1 MLIVVFLL
9 ILTSDGFAFIL
20 LLGDIMNKIILVD
33 GNNLLFR
40 SFYATAY
47 QGVIMKNSKGFPTNA
62 LYGFINMMNKIIQEE
77 NPSYIMVAFDKG
89 KTFRHDKYNQYKAGR
104 SEMPDELRV
113 QFPKA
118 KEILES
124 MGIKYFEIDNY
135 EADDII
141 GTISLEVEKSNDFF
155 ATIVSSDKDLLQL
168 IGDRVDV
175 KLLKQTGYIMMT
187 KDEFIKTYQVPPIRM
202 IDLKAL
208 MGDSSDHIPGVKGI
222 GEKTA
227 ITLLSKYQSLDNLY
241 EHINEV
247 TGKTR
252 EKLENDKENA
262 YMSYDL
268 ATIYREVPI
277 DFSLEDCIYT
287 KQNSKKFTELLQ
299 EFEFHSLLKKYHLDD
314 VEHVTEKN
322 SMLSILPI
330 EKLSSNTFSFYV
342 ETKGSVYSKS
352 EVLGVGIYDGISG
365 YFLSKNELEKN
376 KELFSDSKYK
386 YTYDLKKDIVV
397 LNSLGISISNVTF
410 DTMIAA
416 YLLDYVVKDDI
427 SFVAQAFDVSLP
439 LYEELYGTEKRPKEI
454 TEEKLKEVCCQ
465 KAKFI
470 YDTRN
475 QLLEDLQKNNELE
488 LFQKIEMPLSRVLAD
503 MELTGIKVDV
513 SYLDK
518 IALDLKSQ
526 MEVVEKEIYELAGV
540 TFNIMS
546 PVQLSKILFETLEI
560 PYPKRVKDGKYSTSK
575 DILDKIHFVHPI
587 VDKIL
592 EYRTLA
598 KLYTNYAVGLKA
610 EVRED
615 GRIHTIFTQTLT
627 RTGRLSSISP
637 NLQNIPARAEYSKL
651 IRKAFIPDNNSKL
664 LSSDYSQVELRIFAH
679 MSKAEN
685 LIQAFKE
692 NQDIHTK
699 TASDIFQVSMDE
711 VTKDMRRTAKAVN
724 FGILYGI
731 SSFGLSED
739 LGVDIATAKKFIDNY
754 LETYPG
760 ISEYMED
767 EKKKAYELGYVTT
780 LMNRRRVI
788 EELKNKNYMI
798 RSSGERMALN
808 TPIQGTAADILK
820 KAMVEIYDEF
830 NKRGLKSK
838 MLIQVHDELVF
849 NVLDDELEEVSSIV
863 RNIME
868 NTIQLSVPLKVDIEY
883 GDNWYEAK

>member
-1 MLIVVFLL
+1 
-9 ILTSDGFAFIL
+9 
-20 LLGDIMNKIILVD
+20 MNKIILVD

-77 NPSYIMVAFDKG
+77 KPSYIMVAFDKG
-89 KTFRHDKYNQYKAGR
+89 KTFRHDKYDEYKAGR
-104 SEMPDELRV
+104 SEMPDELRL

-118 KEILES
+118 KEILDAQ
-124 MGIKYFEIDNY
+124 GIKHFEIDNY

-141 GTISLEVEKSNDFF
+141 GTLSLEVEHRDDFV

-168 IGDRVDV
+168 ISDKVDV
-175 KLLKQTGYIMMT
+175 KLLKQSGHIMMT
-187 KDEFIKTYQVPPIRM
+187 KSEFIKTYQVPPIRM

-227 ITLLSKYQSLDNLY
+227 INLLSKFQSLDNLY
-241 EHINEV
+241 LHIDEV
-247 TGKTR
+247 SGKTR
-252 EKLENDKENA
+252 EKLENDKKNA

-268 ATIYREVPI
+268 ATIYREVPL
-277 DFSLEDCIYT
+277 DFTIEDCKYT
-287 KQNSKKFTELLQ
+287 GENSEKFTELLQ
-299 EFEFHSLLKKYHLDD
+299 EFEFHSLLKKYHLTEDA
-314 VEHVTEKN
+314 VTSVKKDEGI
-322 SMLSILPI
+322 SILPV
-330 EKLSSNTFSFYV
+330 EKLASNTFSFYV
-342 ETKGSVYSKS
+342 ETRGTVYSKS
-352 EVLGVGIYDGISG
+352 EVLGVGIYDGVSG
-365 YFLSKNELEKN
+365 YYLSKEELEEHRN
-376 KELFSDSKYK
+376 LFSNSSFK
-386 YTYDLKKDIVV
+386 YTYDLKKNIVV
-397 LNSLGISISNVTF
+397 LHSLGIQISNVTF
-410 DTMIAA
+410 DTMIAT

-427 SFVAQAFDVSLP
+427 SYVAQAFDVSLP
-439 LYEELYGTEKRPKEI
+439 LYDDLFGSEKRPKEVSP
-454 TEEKLKEVCCQ
+454 EVLRDVCCR

-475 QLLEDLQKNNELE
+475 QLLEELGKNNELD

-503 MELTGIKVDV
+503 MELTGILVDV
-513 SYLDK
+513 PYLEK
-518 IALDLKSQ
+518 IEADLKSQ
-526 MEVVEKEIYELAGV
+526 MDALEQEIYELAGT

-546 PVQLSKILFETLEI
+546 PAQLSKILFEKLEI
-560 PYPKRVKDGKYSTSK
+560 PYPKKVKDGKYSTSK
-575 DILDKIHFVHPI
+575 DILDKIRFVHPI

-592 EYRTLA
+592 DYRTVS

-637 NLQNIPARAEYSKL
+637 NLQNIPASAEYSKL
-651 IRKAFIPDNNSKL
+651 IRTAFIPDSHSKL

-679 MSKAEN
+679 MSKADN
-685 LIQAFKE
+685 LIQAFKDGK
-692 NQDIHTK
+692 DIHTK
-699 TASDIFQVSMDE
+699 TASDIFHVPMEE

-739 LGVDIATAKKFIDNY
+739 LGVDIVTAKKFIDNY
-754 LETYPG
+754 LKTYPG
-760 ISEYMED
+760 ISEYMEE

-863 RNIME
+863 RDIME
-868 NTIQLSVPLKVDIEY
+868 HTIELSVPLKVDIEY
-883 GDNWYEAK
+883 GNNWYEAK

>member
-1 MLIVVFLL
+1 
-9 ILTSDGFAFIL
+9 
-20 LLGDIMNKIILVD
+20 MNKIILVD

-77 NPSYIMVAFDKG
+77 KPSYIMVAFDKG
-89 KTFRHDKYNQYKAGR
+89 KTFRHDKYDEYKAGR
-104 SEMPDELRV
+104 SEMPDELRL

-118 KEILES
+118 KEILDAQ
-124 MGIKYFEIDNY
+124 GIKHFEIDNY

-141 GTISLEVEKSNDFF
+141 GTLSLEVEHRDDFV

-168 IGDRVDV
+168 ISDKVDV
-175 KLLKQTGYIMMT
+175 KLLKQSGHIMMT
-187 KDEFIKTYQVPPIRM
+187 KNEFIKTYQVPPIRM

-227 ITLLSKYQSLDNLY
+227 INLLSKFQSLDNLY
-241 EHINEV
+241 LHIDEV
-247 TGKTR
+247 SGKTR
-252 EKLENDKENA
+252 EKLENDKKNA

-268 ATIYREVPI
+268 ATIYREVPL
-277 DFSLEDCIYT
+277 DFTIEDCKYT
-287 KQNSKKFTELLQ
+287 GENSEKFTELLQ
-299 EFEFHSLLKKYHLDD
+299 EFEFHSLLKKYHLTEDA
-314 VEHVTEKN
+314 VTSVKKDEGI
-322 SMLSILPI
+322 SILPV
-330 EKLSSNTFSFYV
+330 EKLASNTFSFYV
-342 ETKGSVYSKS
+342 ETRGTVYSKS
-352 EVLGVGIYDGISG
+352 EVLGVGIYDGVSG
-365 YFLSKNELEKN
+365 YYLSKEELEEHRN
-376 KELFSDSKYK
+376 LFSNSSFK
-386 YTYDLKKDIVV
+386 YTYDLKKNIVV
-397 LNSLGISISNVTF
+397 LHSLGIQISNVTF
-410 DTMIAA
+410 DTMIAT

-427 SFVAQAFDVSLP
+427 SYVAQAFDVSLP
-439 LYEELYGTEKRPKEI
+439 LYDDLFGSEKRPKEVSP
-454 TEEKLKEVCCQ
+454 EVLRDVCCR

-475 QLLEDLQKNNELE
+475 QLLEELGKNNELD

-503 MELTGIKVDV
+503 MELTGILVDV
-513 SYLDK
+513 PYLEK
-518 IALDLKSQ
+518 IEADLKSQ
-526 MEVVEKEIYELAGV
+526 MDALEQEIYELAGI

-546 PVQLSKILFETLEI
+546 PAQLSKILFEKLEI
-560 PYPKRVKDGKYSTSK
+560 PYPKKVKDGKYSTSK
-575 DILDKIHFVHPI
+575 DILDKIRFVHPI

-592 EYRTLA
+592 DYRTVS

-637 NLQNIPARAEYSKL
+637 NLQNIPASAEYSKL
-651 IRKAFIPDNNSKL
+651 IRTAFIPDSHSKL

-679 MSKAEN
+679 MSKADN
-685 LIQAFKE
+685 LIQAFKDGK
-692 NQDIHTK
+692 DIHTK
-699 TASDIFQVSMDE
+699 TASDIFHVPMEE

-739 LGVDIATAKKFIDNY
+739 LGVDIVTAKKFIDNY
-754 LETYPG
+754 LKTYPG
-760 ISEYMED
+760 ISEYMEE

-863 RNIME
+863 RDIME
-868 NTIQLSVPLKVDIEY
+868 HTIELSVPLKVDIEY
-883 GDNWYEAK
+883 GNNWYEAK

>member
-1 MLIVVFLL
+1 
-9 ILTSDGFAFIL
+9 
-20 LLGDIMNKIILVD
+20 MNKIILVD

-40 SFYATAY
+40 SFFATAY

-89 KTFRHDKYNQYKAGR
+89 KTFRHDKYEEYKAGR
-104 SEMPDELRV
+104 SEMPDELRL

-118 KEILES
+118 KEILDA
-124 MGIKYFEIDNY
+124 MGIKHFEIDNY

-141 GTISLEVEKSNDFF
+141 GTLSLEVEHRDDFV

-168 IGDRVDV
+168 ISDKVDV
-175 KLLKQTGYIMMT
+175 KLLKQSGHIMMT
-187 KDEFIKTYQVPPIRM
+187 KSEFMKTYQVPPIRM

-227 ITLLSKYQSLDNLY
+227 INLLSKFQSLDNLY
-241 EHINEV
+241 LHIDEV
-247 TGKTR
+247 SGKTK
-252 EKLENDKENA
+252 EKLENDKSSA

-268 ATIYREVPI
+268 ATIYREVPL
-277 DFSLEDCIYT
+277 DFTIEDCKYT
-287 KQNSKKFTELLQ
+287 GENSVRFTELLQ
-299 EFEFHSLLKKYHLDD
+299 EFEFHSLLKKYHLTED
-314 VEHVTEKN
+314 VATTVKKVEVI
-322 SMLSILPI
+322 SILPI
-330 EKLSSNTFSFYV
+330 EKLTSNTFSFYV
-342 ETKGSVYSKS
+342 ETRGSVYSKS

-365 YFLSKNELEKN
+365 YFLSREELE
-376 KELFSDSKYK
+376 EHRDLFSNSSFK
-386 YTYDLKKDIVV
+386 YTYDLKKNIVV
-397 LNSLGISISNVTF
+397 LNSLGIQISNVTF
-410 DTMIAA
+410 DTMIAT

-427 SFVAQAFDVSLP
+427 SYVAQAFDVSLP
-439 LYEELYGTEKRPKEI
+439 LYDDLFGTEKRPKEVSSDV
-454 TEEKLKEVCCQ
+454 LKDVCCR

-475 QLLEDLQKNNELE
+475 QLLEDLGKNNELD

-503 MELTGIKVDV
+503 MELTGILVDV
-513 SYLDK
+513 PYLEK
-518 IALDLKSQ
+518 IEADLKSQ
-526 MEVVEKEIYELAGV
+526 MDVLEQEIYELAGI

-546 PVQLSKILFETLEI
+546 PAQLAKVLFENLEI
-560 PYPKRVKDGKYSTSK
+560 PYPKKVKDGKYSTSK
-575 DILDKIHFVHPI
+575 DILDKIRFVHPI

-592 EYRTLA
+592 DYRTVS
-598 KLYTNYAVGLKA
+598 KLYTNYAVGLKS

-637 NLQNIPARAEYSKL
+637 NLQNIPASLEYSKL
-651 IRKAFIPDNNSKL
+651 IRTAFIPDPHSKI

-679 MSKAEN
+679 MSKADN
-685 LIQAFKE
+685 LIQAFKDGK
-692 NQDIHTK
+692 DIHTK
-699 TASDIFQVSMDE
+699 TASDIFHVPMDE

-760 ISEYMED
+760 ISEYMEE

-798 RSSGERMALN
+798 RSSGERIALN

-863 RNIME
+863 RDIME
-868 NTIQLSVPLKVDIEY
+868 NTIKLSVPLKVDIEY

>member
-1 MLIVVFLL
+1 
-9 ILTSDGFAFIL
+9 
-20 LLGDIMNKIILVD
+20 MNKIILVD

-62 LYGFINMMNKIIQEE
+62 LYGFINMMHKIIEE
-77 NPSYIMVAFDKG
+77 EAPSYIMVAFDKG
-89 KTFRHDKYNQYKAGR
+89 KTFRHDKYVDYKAGR
-104 SEMPDELRV
+104 SEMPDELRL

-118 KEILES
+118 KEVLEAL
-124 MGIKYFEIDNY
+124 GIKYFEIDNY

-141 GTISLEVEKSNDFF
+141 GTLSLEVENRDDFI
-155 ATIVSSDKDLLQL
+155 ATIISSDKDLLQL
-168 IGDRVDV
+168 VSDKVV
-175 KLLKQTGYIMMT
+175 MKLLKQSGHIMMT
-187 KDEFIKTYQVPPIRM
+187 KEEFEKTYQVPPIRM
-202 IDLKAL
+202 IDLKSL
-208 MGDSSDHIPGVKGI
+208 MGDPSDHIPGVKGI

-227 ITLLSKYQSLDNLY
+227 INLLSKFNSLDNLY
-241 EHINEV
+241 NRIDEV
-247 TGKTR
+247 TGKTK

-268 ATIYREVPI
+268 ATIYREVPLGFTL
-277 DFSLEDCIYT
+277 DDCKYTRKNTKEFKSLLE
-287 KQNSKKFTELLQ
+287 
-299 EFEFHSLLKKYHLDD
+299 EFEFHSLLKKFHLEGESNDTL
-314 VEHVTEKN
+314 VEVKKESETIK
-322 SMLSILPI
+322 ILPI
-330 EKLSSNTFSFYV
+330 DELKSNTFSFYV
-342 ETKGSVYSKS
+342 ETRGSVYSKS
-352 EVLGVGIYDGISG
+352 EVLGVGFYDGISG
-365 YFLSKNELEKN
+365 YFLSKEELENYKS
-376 KELFSDSKYK
+376 LFSGKSFK
-386 YTYDLKKDIVV
+386 YTYDLKKSIVV
-397 LNSLGISISNVTF
+397 LSSLGIDVNQVTF
-410 DTMIAA
+410 DTMIAT

-427 SFVAQAFDVSLP
+427 SFVAQAFDVKIP
-439 LYEELYGTEKRPKEI
+439 LYDDLFGSEKRPKEVS
-454 TEEKLKEVCCQ
+454 LDVLRDVCCQ

-475 QLLEDLQKNNELE
+475 ELLEKLEKNEELE
-488 LFQKIEMPLSRVLAD
+488 LFQNIEMPLSRVLAD

-513 SYLDK
+513 DYLDK
-518 IALDLKSQ
+518 VASELKSQ
-526 MEVVEKEIYELAGV
+526 MDIIEKEIYELAGV

-546 PVQLSKILFETLEI
+546 PAQLSKVLFETLEI
-560 PYPKRVKDGKYSTSK
+560 PYPKRIKDGKYSTSK
-575 DILDKIHFVHPI
+575 DILDKIRFVHPI

-598 KLYTNYAVGLKA
+598 KLYTNYAVGLKS

-651 IRKAFIPDNNSKL
+651 IRKAFIPDDNSKL

-685 LIQAFKE
+685 LIQAFVDGK
-692 NQDIHTK
+692 DIHTK
-699 TASDIFQVSMDE
+699 TASDIFHVPMCE

-739 LGVDIATAKKFIDNY
+739 LGIDIATAKKFIDNY

-760 ISEYMED
+760 ISEYMEE
-767 EKKKAYELGYVTT
+767 EKKKAYEFGYVTT

-820 KAMVEIYDEF
+820 KAMVEIYEEF

-849 NVLDDELEEVSSIV
+849 NVLNDELDEVSSIV
-863 RNIME
+863 KNIME
-868 NTIQLSVPLKVDIEY
+868 NTMALSVPLKVDIEY